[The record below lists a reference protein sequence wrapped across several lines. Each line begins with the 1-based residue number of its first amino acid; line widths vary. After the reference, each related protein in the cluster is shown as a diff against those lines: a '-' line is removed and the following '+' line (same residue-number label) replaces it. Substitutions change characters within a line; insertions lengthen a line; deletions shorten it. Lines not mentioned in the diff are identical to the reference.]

1 MRLKVYHRTEY
12 SYANAVINNSNEVR
26 LSPKLTP
33 YQQVET
39 NFISVLPAT
48 RLTGYTDLN
57 FNRVH
62 RFNIP
67 QPHQQLTID
76 SRFTVKTKKPFE
88 IDSLP
93 YGYTNIEVKKCSQYD
108 SCHTYLQD
116 SSFVEKT
123 PHIWREA
130 LDIQAHSTDVFQTCS
145 ALMDFIYSDF
155 TYASGA
161 TQVTTHASE
170 VIKGRT
176 GVCQDFAHA
185 MTAYCRSL
193 GIPARYVSG
202 YFFDSTRDQ
211 NLRGSEASHA
221 WVEVYLGQHGWVGLD
236 PTNRKVV
243 DDTYVVL
250 AYGRDYRD
258 VAPVIGSYFGGGG
271 SHLTIRVKVESLGTK
286 TAGVF

>member
-12 SYANAVINNSNEVR
+12 AYANAVINNSNEVR
-26 LSPKLTP
+26 LSPKLTK
-33 YQQVET
+33 YQEVET

-48 RLTGYTDLN
+48 RLTRYTDLN

-93 YGYTNIEVKKCSQYD
+93 YGYAHIELKKCSQND
-108 SCHTYLQD
+108 TCHTYLQD

-130 LDIQAHSTDVFQTCS
+130 LDIQANSTDVFQTCS

-161 TQVTTHASE
+161 TQVTT
-170 VIKGRT
+170 R
-176 GVCQDFAHA
+176 
-185 MTAYCRSL
+185 
-193 GIPARYVSG
+193 
-202 YFFDSTRDQ
+202 
-211 NLRGSEASHA
+211 
-221 WVEVYLGQHGWVGLD
+221 
-236 PTNRKVV
+236 
-243 DDTYVVL
+243 
-250 AYGRDYRD
+250 
-258 VAPVIGSYFGGGG
+258 
-271 SHLTIRVKVESLGTK
+271 
-286 TAGVF
+286 